1 MRGMIRRQRV
11 NPCDGTCAPTRS
23 ARPPSRVT
31 VGRPPIPHSRRFR
44 RVLRAV
50 PTLPSCREL
59 SLFFPPRTQGV
70 ERLQRAGGVS
80 RLVDASANG
89 KLCRDPAP
97 VKLTYASACNHAW
110 LLQVTDV
117 RGLVAQECDREGACG
132 CILRAL
138 HDQGLCCLVCSQAP
152 LRLLAAC
159 PVWIAHTHV
168 HDGPGKRMGDAT
180 KGGR

>member
-1 MRGMIRRQRV
+1 VTGRARPRGAHARHHELRWVAR
-11 NPCDGTCAPTRS
+11 PSPTRVGS
-23 ARPPSRVT
+23 AAS
-31 VGRPPIPHSRRFR
+31 S
-44 RVLRAV
+44 AQS
-50 PTLPSCREL
+50 PTLPSCSCREL
-59 SLFFPPRTQGV
+59 SLFFFHLAQDV
-70 ERLQRAGGVS
+70 ERLQRAGEV
-80 RLVDASANG
+80 RLIDASANG